1 MILQVG
7 LTGMPVPQVEIPY
20 LYIFR
25 EYLSFLPPHMCFAI
39 REDTGRLRAYATEHN
54 LRQIELEEGT
64 GSDPESLPDEE
75 AREHWIRMEVF
86 KHITTRLR
94 HDPKTSTDKLASGW
108 KGQLQG
114 VACIT
119 TTSPAD
125 AHMIGLMD
133 NQSEMKELLRTTP
146 SVALKEQG
154 S

>member
-1 MILQVG
+1 
-7 LTGMPVPQVEIPY
+7 
-20 LYIFR
+20 
-25 EYLSFLPPHMCFAI
+25 MCLAI

-114 VACIT
+114 VTCIT
-119 TTSPAD
+119 MTSPAD

-146 SVALKEQG
+146 SVALKVRDLLGVEEDEPKWYLKRLNYFFRSKG
-154 S
+154 ARN